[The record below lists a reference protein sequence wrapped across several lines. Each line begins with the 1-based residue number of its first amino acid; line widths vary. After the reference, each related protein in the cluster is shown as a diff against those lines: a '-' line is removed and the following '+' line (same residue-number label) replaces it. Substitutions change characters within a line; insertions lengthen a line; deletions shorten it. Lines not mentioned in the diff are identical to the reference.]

1 MGVEGSNTVVEQLTH
16 NMKIGGSKPAAGT
29 GSEKMAKQIVERK
42 EGAKL
47 VKGVVRMLC
56 YSYV

>member
-1 MGVEGSNTVVEQLTH
+1 MVEQLTH

-42 EGAKL
+42 EG
-47 VKGVVRMLC
+47 VKVVEGVVRMLC